1 MEHFCQICQI
11 LKSLKG
17 VNLTLNKLKSCF
29 QGWIVIGKVKR
40 ERLSIAAAVLLAA
53 QTNL

>member
-29 QGWIVIGKVKR
+29 QGWIVIVVR